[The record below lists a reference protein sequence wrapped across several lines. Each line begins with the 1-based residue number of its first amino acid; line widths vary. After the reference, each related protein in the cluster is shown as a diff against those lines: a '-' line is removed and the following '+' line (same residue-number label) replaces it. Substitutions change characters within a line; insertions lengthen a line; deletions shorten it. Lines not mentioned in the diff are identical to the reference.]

1 MGILDFIRNRQ
12 SSQQQTSEKTQEQ
25 SPSTAKEMYARQEAQ
40 EKKSQPAV
48 EQISDQDKASARE
61 AAERIKRVTERLEKV
76 SPSHSAAPSEGTASP
91 QPMRQKMMQQENAAP
106 ALSPTTAQAGATAK
120 DATRPSNESAGKT
133 TEQSE
138 QRTRQTLPRRPPS
151 WER

>member
-1 MGILDFIRNRQ
+1 
-12 SSQQQTSEKTQEQ
+12 
-25 SPSTAKEMYARQEAQ
+25 
-40 EKKSQPAV
+40 
-48 EQISDQDKASARE
+48 
-61 AAERIKRVTERLEKV
+61 
-76 SPSHSAAPSEGTASP
+76 
-91 QPMRQKMMQQENAAP
+91 MRQKMMQQENAAP